1 MGPLLCPAAP
11 SQPRDI
17 LLMIPPTMTSLM
29 CALSFY
35 TGIFPSSLAL
45 FSVGS
50 LPCLTQHLQK
60 EGTWALLVLF
70 RPHFWVLLHPAQ

>member
-11 SQPRDI
+11 PQPWDI
-17 LLMIPPTMTSLM
+17 LLMIPPTMTSLV
-29 CALSFY
+29 CSELG

-45 FSVGS
+45 FSVGP

-60 EGTWALLVLF
+60 EGTSALLVLF